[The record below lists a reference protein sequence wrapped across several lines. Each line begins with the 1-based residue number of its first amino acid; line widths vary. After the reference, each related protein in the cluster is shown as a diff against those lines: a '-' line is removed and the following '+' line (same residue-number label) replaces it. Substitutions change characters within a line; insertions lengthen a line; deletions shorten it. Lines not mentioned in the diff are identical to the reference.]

1 MLLRRRLAL
10 LLPLLGKLL
19 VPLSLE
25 LLLVGVHVRLASRP
39 LACWTILSGHAGH
52 GLSLAQIGCRLE
64 LSLRNAREAISSAR
78 EADPEALLG
87 EGFLLE
93 AELVVVLPSE
103 VAVEQGFVLPD
114 GSAFVQLQGPGEGL
128 LVVARRN
135 LGGRTVVSELAQ
147 CLRHAAGVE
156 PRYAA
161 AEGSF
166 PLLVLQAGA
175 SCVLCRLRR
184 NSNDLG

>member
-10 LLPLLGKLL
+10 LLLLLGKLL

-25 LLLVGVHVRLASRP
+25 LLLVGVDVRLASHP
-39 LACWTILSGHAGH
+39 LACRTVLSGHAGH
-52 GLSLAQIGCRLE
+52 GLGLAQVGCRLE
-64 LSLRNAREAISSAR
+64 LGLRDAREAISPAR

-93 AELVVVLPSE
+93 AELVVVLPGE

-114 GSAFVQLQGPGEGL
+114 ASAFFLLGKPGEGL
-128 LVVARRN
+128 LVVARRD
-135 LGGRTVVSELAQ
+135 LGGRTVVPELAQ
-147 CLRHAAGVE
+147 CLRHATGVE

-166 PLLVLQAGA
+166 PLLVLQADA
-175 SCVLCRLRR
+175 PCVLDYLRW
-184 NSNDLG
+184 NSNDLS